1 MKVKSK
7 AMAIAPTQ
15 SERVVAN
22 TLAPKP
28 SGLGS
33 WRVLEIFAV
42 YKDSSNKNI
51 KLKPHKK
58 NKKSVKKRLTNSTE
72 YDIIYIQG

>member
-1 MKVKSK
+1 VANASRVRK
-7 AMAIAPTQ
+7 
-15 SERVVAN
+15 VVAN
-22 TLAPKP
+22 AIVPKP

-51 KLKPHKK
+51 KSKPHKK
-58 NKKSVKKRLTNSTE
+58 NKKSTSKYLTNSTE

>member
-1 MKVKSK
+1 MQRIKGGGKHLVSRK
-7 AMAIAPTQ
+7 A
-15 SERVVAN
+15 VAN
-22 TLAPKP
+22 AIVPKP

-51 KLKPHKK
+51 KSKPHKK
-58 NKKSVKKRLTNSTE
+58 N
-72 YDIIYIQG
+72 